1 MKHKNERW
9 KIRMRKCLNIRYED
23 EGYGIVVPLKQIN
36 KDKKYNDYSVS
47 CHYMFKKN
55 IGKYSLKM
63 WLKQNDIDG
72 KFGMVFEGIDEQLV
86 SGTPQNIREH
96 ICRIVEQMVH
106 NGYIDKFIDRFEFDM
121 LCCEKGFEI
130 LNNLKYKE
138 DPESV

>member
-9 KIRMRKCLNIRYED
+9 KIRMGKCLNIRYED

-63 WLKQNDIDG
+63 WLKRNDIDG

-86 SGTPQNIREH
+86 SGTPKNIREH
-96 ICRIVEQMVH
+96 ICRIVEQ
-106 NGYIDKFIDRFEFDM
+106 I
-121 LCCEKGFEI
+121 
-130 LNNLKYKE
+130 
-138 DPESV
+138 

>member
-1 MKHKNERW
+1 M
-9 KIRMRKCLNIRYED
+9 I
-23 EGYGIVVPLKQIN
+23 
-36 KDKKYNDYSVS
+36 
-47 CHYMFKKN
+47 

-63 WLKQNDIDG
+63 WLKRNDIDG